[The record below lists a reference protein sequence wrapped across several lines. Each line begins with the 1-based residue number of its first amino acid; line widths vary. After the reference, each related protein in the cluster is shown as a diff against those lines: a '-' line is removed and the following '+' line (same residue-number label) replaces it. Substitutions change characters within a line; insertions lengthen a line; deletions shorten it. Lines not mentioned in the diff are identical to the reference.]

1 MGKPFL
7 KFDTVAK
14 GMCSSVRHLQVLCA
28 DWSSPPLQDYETSSY
43 SSSRWARKVVSRSL
57 LHVHVPSSVQHQTQR
72 LRQSGALVPRAES
85 IETKVVLKD
94 QSDRKLVFFSLPP
107 LTIQGLCLPPC
118 FFFHPLASNYE

>member
-1 MGKPFL
+1 M

-14 GMCSSVRHLQVLCA
+14 GMCSSVRQLQVLCA
-28 DWSSPPLQDYETSSY
+28 DWSSPSLQDYETSSY
-43 SSSRWARKVVSRSL
+43 SSSRWPRKVVSRSL

-72 LRQSGALVPRAES
+72 HRQSGALVPRAES

-94 QSDRKLVFFSLPP
+94 QSHRKLFFFPLPP

-118 FFFHPLASNYE
+118 LFFHPLASNYE

>member
-1 MGKPFL
+1 VGKPFL

-94 QSDRKLVFFSLPP
+94 QSDRKLFFFSPSSSHYTGFVLAAM
-107 LTIQGLCLPPC
+107 L
-118 FFFHPLASNYE
+118 FFPSSCKQL